1 MGISLARNVIFC
13 YNILVKVV
21 NEKGDFMANQNN
33 YTVTEH
39 YDASKIEVLEGL
51 DPVRKRPGMYIGTTG
66 PRGLHHL
73 IQEIVDNSVDEA
85 LIGACNRIIVTIHPD
100 NSVTVEDNG
109 RGMPV
114 GNHPKLGIPAV
125 EVIFTVLHAG
135 GKFGNGGYKV
145 AGGLHG
151 VGASVVNALSSWLCV
166 CVWLE
171 GKEYRMRFEKG
182 IPVEKLSIVGDTEKQ
197 GTKVSFKPDPA
208 IFTESTEFDD
218 EVVSERL
225 KELAYLNKGLYIEF
239 NDERPKTAKKEIYQ
253 FEGGIKEFVEAINGS
268 KDAIH
273 PAFYTEKAKDEVE
286 VEISI
291 QYTDSYNE
299 TILTYAN
306 NIHTQEGGTHEIG
319 FKNALTRVVNDYARR
334 YNQIK
339 ESENNLSGDDV
350 REGITAIVSVRLN
363 DPQFEGQTK
372 TKLGNSE
379 VRGIIEGVTSDTV
392 GAFFEE
398 NPSIGKKI
406 IEKAIISARARDA
419 ARKAR
424 ELTRR
429 KNALEVSALPGKL
442 ADCTTKDPAV
452 SELYMVEGDS
462 AGGSAKMGRN
472 RHFQAILPLRG
483 KILNVEKA
491 RLEKVL
497 GQEEIRTIITAIGTG
512 ISDDFDITKARYH
525 KIVIMTDADI
535 DGSHIRT
542 LLLTF
547 FYRYMQ
553 PLIKAGYI
561 YIAQP
566 PLYLIKKG
574 KQQFYAYSD
583 SERDRIIEKLGD
595 RPTPIIQRYKG
606 LGEMNADQLWETT
619 MKPENRT
626 FLQISLDSAARAEE
640 MFTTLMGEKVE
651 PRRNFILKHAK
662 DAINLDV

>member
-512 ISDDFDITKARYH
+512 ISDDFDLTKARYH

-583 SERDRIIEKLGD
+583 TERDRILEKLGD
-595 RPTPIIQRYKG
+595 RPAPVVQRYKG

-662 DAINLDV
+662 DAINLDI

>member
-1 MGISLARNVIFC
+1 
-13 YNILVKVV
+13 
-21 NEKGDFMANQNN
+21 MANQNN

-182 IPVEKLSIVGDTEKQ
+182 VSVEKLSIVGDTDKQ
-197 GTKVSFKPDPA
+197 GTMVSFKPDPA
-208 IFTESTEFDD
+208 IFTESIEFDD

-239 NDERPKTAKKEIYQ
+239 NDERPKTAKKEVYQ

-553 PLIKAGYI
+553 PLIRAGYI

-583 SERDRIIEKLGD
+583 TERDRILEKLGD
-595 RPTPIIQRYKG
+595 RPAPVVQRYKG

-662 DAINLDV
+662 DAINLDI

>member
-1 MGISLARNVIFC
+1 
-13 YNILVKVV
+13 
-21 NEKGDFMANQNN
+21 MANQNN
-33 YTVTEH
+33 HVVTET

-85 LIGACNRIIVTIHPD
+85 LIGACTRIIVTIHAD
-100 NSVTVEDNG
+100 NSVSVEDNG

-166 CVWLE
+166 TVWID
-171 GKEYRMRFEKG
+171 GKEYLMRFEKG
-182 IPVEKLSIVGDTEKQ
+182 IPVEKLSVIGNSDKR
-197 GTKVSFKPDPA
+197 GTLVSFQPDPQ
-208 IFTESTEFDD
+208 IFTETIEFND
-218 EVVSERL
+218 EVVAERL

-239 NDERPKTAKKEIYQ
+239 NDERVKTKRTEVFQ
-253 FEGGIKEFVEAINGS
+253 FEGGIKEFVEEINSS
-268 KDAIH
+268 KDPIH
-273 PAFYTEKAKDEVE
+273 AAFYAEKTKDDVE
-286 VEISI
+286 VEIAF
-291 QYTDSYNE
+291 QYSDSYNE
-299 TILTYAN
+299 TLLTYAN
-306 NIHTQEGGTHEIG
+306 NIHTQEGGTHELG
-319 FKNALTRVVNDYARR
+319 FKNAMTRIVNDYARR

-339 ESENNLSGDDV
+339 ENENNLSGDDV

-379 VRGIIEGVTSDTV
+379 IRGILESVTTDTI

-512 ISDDFDITKARYH
+512 ISDDFDIGKARYH
-525 KIVIMTDADI
+525 KIVIMTDADV

-553 PLIKAGYI
+553 PLIRAGYV

-566 PLYLIKKG
+566 PLFLIKKG

-583 SERDRIIEKLGD
+583 AERDRILEKLGD
-595 RPTPIIQRYKG
+595 RPAPVVQRYKG
-606 LGEMNADQLWETT
+606 LGEMNAEQLWETT

-626 FLQISLDSAARAEE
+626 FLQVSLDSAARAEE

-662 DAINLDV
+662 DAVNLDI

>member
-1 MGISLARNVIFC
+1 MIFC

-171 GKEYRMRFEKG
+171 GKEYHMRFEKG

-197 GTKVSFKPDPA
+197 GTMVSFKPDPA
-208 IFTESTEFDD
+208 IFTESIEFDD

-583 SERDRIIEKLGD
+583 TERDRILEKLGD
-595 RPTPIIQRYKG
+595 RPAPVVQRYKG

-662 DAINLDV
+662 DAINLDI

>member
-1 MGISLARNVIFC
+1 
-13 YNILVKVV
+13 
-21 NEKGDFMANQNN
+21 MANQNN
-33 YTVTEH
+33 YTVTEQ

-85 LIGACNRIIVTIHPD
+85 LIGACTRIIVTIHPD

-182 IPVEKLSIVGDTEKQ
+182 VPVEKLSMVGNTNKQ
-197 GTKVSFKPDPA
+197 GTMVSFKPDPA
-208 IFTESTEFDD
+208 IFTESIEFDD

-239 NDERPKTAKKEIYQ
+239 NDERPKTEKKEIYQ

-273 PAFYTEKAKDEVE
+273 PAFYTEKSKDEVE
-286 VEISI
+286 VEIAI
-291 QYTDSYNE
+291 QYTDSYSE

-379 VRGIIEGVTSDTV
+379 IRGIIEGVTSDTV

-583 SERDRIIEKLGD
+583 AERDRILEKLGD
-595 RPTPIIQRYKG
+595 RPTPVIQRYKG

-662 DAINLDV
+662 DVVNLDV

>member
-1 MGISLARNVIFC
+1 MP
-13 YNILVKVV
+13 
-21 NEKGDFMANQNN
+21 NQNN

-182 IPVEKLSIVGDTEKQ
+182 VSVEKLSIVGDTDKQ
-197 GTKVSFKPDPA
+197 GTMVSFKPDPA
-208 IFTESTEFDD
+208 IFTESIEFDD

-239 NDERPKTAKKEIYQ
+239 NDERPKTAKKEVYQ

-583 SERDRIIEKLGD
+583 TERDRILEKLGD
-595 RPTPIIQRYKG
+595 RPAPVVQRYKG

>member
-1 MGISLARNVIFC
+1 
-13 YNILVKVV
+13 
-21 NEKGDFMANQNN
+21 MADQNHF
-33 YTVTEH
+33 TVTEQ

-85 LIGACNRIIVTIHPD
+85 LIGACTKIIVTIHAD
-100 NSVTVEDNG
+100 NSVSVEDNG

-114 GNHPKLGIPAV
+114 GKHPKLGIPAV

-151 VGASVVNALSSWLCV
+151 VGASVVNALSEWLCV

-171 GKEYRMRFEKG
+171 GKEHRMRFEKG
-182 IPVEKLSIVGDTEKQ
+182 VPVEKLRVVGETTKQ
-197 GTKVSFKPDPA
+197 GSLVSFKPDPA
-208 IFTESTEFDD
+208 IFTETIEFDD
-218 EVVSERL
+218 EVVAERL

-239 NDERPKTAKKEIYQ
+239 NDERPKTQRTEVYQ
-253 FEGGIKEFVEAINGS
+253 FEGGIKEFVEAINTS
-268 KDAIH
+268 KDPVH
-273 PAFYTEKAKDEVE
+273 PTFYTEKIKDEVE
-286 VEISI
+286 VEVSF
-291 QYTDSYNE
+291 QYTESYSE

-306 NIHTQEGGTHEIG
+306 GIHTQEGGAHELG

-339 ESENNLSGDDV
+339 ENESNLSGDDV
-350 REGITAIVSVRLN
+350 REGITAIVSVRLM

-379 VRGIIEGVTSDTV
+379 IRGILEGVTSDTV

-406 IEKAIISARARDA
+406 IEKAIVSSRAREA

-442 ADCTTKDPAV
+442 ADCTTKDPSV

-491 RLEKVL
+491 RLEKIL

-525 KIVIMTDADI
+525 KIVIMTDADV

-566 PLYLIKKG
+566 PLFLIKKG

-583 SERDRIIEKLGD
+583 AERDRILEKLGD
-595 RPTPIIQRYKG
+595 RPAPVVQRYKG

-626 FLQISLDSAARAEE
+626 FLQVSLDSAVRAEE
-640 MFTTLMGEKVE
+640 MFTTLMGDKVE

-662 DAINLDV
+662 DVVNLDI